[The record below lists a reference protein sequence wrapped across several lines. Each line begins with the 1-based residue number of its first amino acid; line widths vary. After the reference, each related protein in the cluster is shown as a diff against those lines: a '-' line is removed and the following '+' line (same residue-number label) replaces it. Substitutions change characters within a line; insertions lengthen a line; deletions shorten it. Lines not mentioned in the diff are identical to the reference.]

1 MMNPI
6 EYLEI
11 RLNILSSV
19 VVQTAWAV
27 QELAVAQGQAGV
39 ATKLDST
46 LVQAEEAVKELLKRA
61 APPEAPSEASKLILV
76 PK

>member
-19 VVQTAWAV
+19 AIQTAWAV
-27 QELAVAQGQAGV
+27 QELAVSQGQAEV
-39 ATKLDST
+39 ATKLGNT
-46 LVQAEEAVKELLKRA
+46 LAQAEEAIKELLKRA
-61 APPEAPSEASKLILV
+61 VPPEAPSEAPKLIIV

>member
-19 VVQTAWAV
+19 VIQTAWAV
-27 QELAVAQGQAGV
+27 QELAVAQGQAEV
-39 ATKLDST
+39 ATKLDNT
-46 LVQAEEAVKELLKRA
+46 LAQAEEAIKELVKRA
-61 APPEAPSEASKLILV
+61 ATPEAPSEAPKLIIV